1 MILFLIILRFSLA
14 LHKKWSFL
22 RIWSHLLEKSLT
34 ENFIFCAVQHA
45 SVFKI
50 EQAKNSS
57 DCFSFKLVTKEG
69 ICKETLTLDVSKA
82 TQSDDMP
89 TNMKNH
95 ENNSFRKL
103 ARNKSICREI
113 CDFFFQANFNNTI
126 EASTFPE
133 QLKYAD
139 VKPVFLKK
147 ISELTSKARDQS
159 VLFPTYLEFM
169 KGFPASK

>member
-1 MILFLIILRFSLA
+1 M
-14 LHKKWSFL
+14 
-22 RIWSHLLEKSLT
+22 

-50 EQAKNSS
+50 KQTKNSS

-69 ICKETLTLDVSKA
+69 IWKETLTLDVSKA

-89 TNMKNH
+89 TNTLWTRDH

-113 CDFFFQANFNNTI
+113 CDFFFQANFNN
-126 EASTFPE
+126 ATFPE

-139 VKPVFLKK
+139 VKPVF
-147 ISELTSKARDQS
+147 
-159 VLFPTYLEFM
+159 
-169 KGFPASK
+169 